1 MTDLKEE
8 ELFSSSSFYKQDMTM
23 NRIITMDMSLRMV
36 GSKPL
41 TESDRERLIKSF
53 DELVEISKKCNV
65 IFMTSQKSNIQK
77 EK

>member
-1 MTDLKEE
+1 MI
-8 ELFSSSSFYKQDMTM
+8 M
-23 NRIITMDMSLRMV
+23 NHIITMDMSPKMV
-36 GSKPL
+36 VSKTL
-41 TESDRERLIKSF
+41 TGLDRERLIKSF